1 MNNSEIAI
9 AVVSKV
15 TGVSKSTILSPCRQW
30 PAVEARMLIVLL
42 LSHDGATDESTSWV
56 LNRKRGAILK
66 SRHNA
71 VSCLEYSKVFRDKF
85 SKASELYEQQKSL
98 RLSQDRMSGRC

>member
-1 MNNSEIAI
+1 MTNNEIAI

-15 TGVSKSTILSPCRQW
+15 TGVAKSAILSPSREW

-42 LSHDGATDESTSWV
+42 LYHDGVTDGAISWV

-71 VSCLEYSKVFRDKF
+71 IDTLEISKVFRDKF
-85 SKASELYEQQKSL
+85 NLIKSKYEEQKSL
-98 RLSQDRMSGRC
+98 RVS

>member
-1 MNNSEIAI
+1 MSNNEIAI

-15 TGVSKSTILSPCRQW
+15 TGVSKSHILSPSREW
-30 PAVEARMLIVLL
+30 PAVEARQLIVLL
-42 LSHDGATDESTSWV
+42 LYYDGATDESISWV

-71 VSCLEYSKVFRDKF
+71 LNTLDVSKVFKDKF
-85 SKASELYEQQKSL
+85 NRIKSMYNEQKSL
-98 RLSQDRMSGRC
+98 RISQG